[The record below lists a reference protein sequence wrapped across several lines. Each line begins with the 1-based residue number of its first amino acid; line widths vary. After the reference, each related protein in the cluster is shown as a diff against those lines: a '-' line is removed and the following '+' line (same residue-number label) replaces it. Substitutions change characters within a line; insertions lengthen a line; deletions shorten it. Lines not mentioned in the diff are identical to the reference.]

1 MVSDFITSIGRNSR
15 LYLAEHFTQT
25 RRSSPK
31 MLYKSGYF
39 KLIRTVLLDMAV
51 VGMLMKQVYT

>member
-1 MVSDFITSIGRNSR
+1 MVSDFTTSIGRNSL

-25 RRSSPK
+25 WRNSPK
-31 MLYKSGYF
+31 MLYKSGHF
-39 KLIRTVLLDMAV
+39 RLIRTVLLGMDV